1 MANTISI
8 LSYTNTF
15 GDWFVNTN
23 ALAKEN
29 NEFGSNNYIK
39 PTGTLY
45 LNDPNLGL
53 QVANSAIIAGQLQ
66 VQGIGSSAYVQNNLR
81 VDTQVYFTNT
91 TLGLTN
97 SGQAII
103 GKDLLVLGS
112 GTGLRVAN
120 NTLIGG
126 TLTANGITQLNN
138 DLNVSGNTII
148 SNTVYV
154 RSNTYFA
161 NSIVVNKDVW
171 TNNLTTSTVATIGTN
186 LNVINNT
193 YTNALQA
200 NASVNTAS
208 LTVTGPGF
216 FNTIQ
221 SNTRINTS
229 TLTVTGQGILDTVQA
244 NTRINT
250 PLLTVEGQGILNT
263 VQANTRINT
272 STLTVTG
279 YSYTDILIANS
290 SVNTALVNT
299 AVVNTALVQTRTLNV
314 IGTEY
319 VDTINANTL
328 ITVPR
333 ITLPINGFIDGGASG
348 ATISANGMSV
358 GTSGLSVQGNFTIN
372 GATVYNAPVFTL
384 SAGNANPALI
394 YNPGIAIYRN
404 TANAIIRWN
413 ETNKYWDT
421 LDVINGNYYRI
432 LTDEH
437 FSNST
442 SSSSS
447 TNVATS
453 LAVSSANT
461 QLKAYTD
468 GAISSANTWLKA
480 YTDGANTQL
489 KAYTDGQLSANLAYS
504 NGVNT
509 NQNTRISTVEA
520 NTVYLFGALNETNTN
535 IGLAN
540 TQLKAY
546 TDGAISS
553 ANGNIQSQFGSV
565 YTFATNV
572 YARANTSSNSFVG
585 TTGTAVPSTGVV
597 NFNSGNGVTVSGSGS
612 TLTIN
617 TPQDVRTSAT
627 PSFST
632 ITSSVITGTSPF
644 TVTSTTL
651 VTNLNAQYLN
661 GQLGSYYTT
670 AGNLS
675 GTIPSGVLGNSS
687 LYVGTTAI
695 ALNRGTGNLGLT
707 GITSIAMPGS
717 VSGTLS
723 LQPASAAGTT
733 TITLPATTGTVVTTG
748 DSGTVTSTMIA
759 DGTIVNADIS
769 ASASIAISK
778 LAAYSISGIS
788 LGNNLNTLTFGTYLT
803 GTSYNGSTAV
813 TLGTNATN
821 VNTGS
826 TIVARDASG
835 NFSAG
840 TITASLSGNC
850 SGTAYN
856 ITQYTVNQSVG
867 TGNNVQHN
875 SLGVGT
881 AASGTAGEIVATNQ
895 ITAYYSDERLKTKL
909 GNIEN
914 ALDKVSSLNGFYYEA
929 NETAQKLGYIPK
941 REVGVSAQEV
951 QSILPEV
958 IAPAPIDQEY
968 LTVHYERLVP
978 LLIEAIK
985 ELKLEIEVLKNK

>member
-45 LNDPNLGL
+45 LNDPGLGL
-53 QVANSAIIAGQLQ
+53 QVANNAIIAGQLQ

-138 DLNVSGNTII
+138 DLNVSGNTSI

-161 NSIVVNKDVW
+161 NSIVVSKDVW
-171 TNNLTTSTVATIGTN
+171 TKNLSTSDVVTVGSD

-229 TLTVTGQGILDTVQA
+229 TLTVTG
-244 NTRINT
+244 N
-250 PLLTVEGQGILNT
+250 
-263 VQANTRINT
+263 
-272 STLTVTG
+272 
-279 YSYTDILIANS
+279 SYTNISIANS
-290 SVNTALVNT
+290 SVNTPLVNT
-299 AVVNTALVQTRTLNV
+299 DVVNTALVQTNTLNV
-314 IGTEY
+314 IGTQY
-319 VDTINANTL
+319 VNTINANTL
-328 ITVPR
+328 ITVPT
-333 ITLPINGFIDGGASG
+333 ITIPNNGFIDAGSSG
-348 ATISANGMSV
+348 ARISANQMSV
-358 GTSGLSVQGNFTIN
+358 GTAGLSVQGNFTIN
-372 GATVYNAPVFTL
+372 GATIYNAPVFTL
-384 SAGNANPALI
+384 SAGTPNPALV
-394 YNPGIAIYRN
+394 YNPGIAVYRS

-421 LDVINGNYYRI
+421 LDVLNGNYYRI

-437 FSNST
+437 FSSST
-442 SSSSS
+442 TSSSS

-468 GAISSANTWLKA
+468 GFISYAT
-480 YTDGANTQL
+480 
-489 KAYTDGQLSANLAYS
+489 
-504 NGVNT
+504 GVDAT
-509 NQNTRISTVEA
+509 QNTRLSTVEA
-520 NTVYLFGALNETNTN
+520 NTVYLFGALNQTNTN
-535 IGLAN
+535 IVSANTQLKAYTAGAITSAN

-553 ANGNIQSQFGSV
+553 SVSSANTQLKSYTDGAISSANTQLKAYTDGAIVSANGNIQSQFGTV
-565 YTFATNV
+565 YTFATNA
-572 YARANTSSNSFVG
+572 YARANTSANSFVG
-585 TTGTAVPSTGVV
+585 TSGTALPNLGSVT
-597 NFNSGNGVTVSGSGS
+597 FNSTNGITVVGS
-612 TLTIN
+612 TNTLTVN
-617 TPQDVRTSAT
+617 TPQDLRAT
-627 PSFST
+627 AGPSFSS
-632 ITSSVITGTSPF
+632 ITSTVATGTSPL
-644 TVTSTTL
+644 TVSSTTQ
-651 VTNLNAQYLN
+651 VNNLNAQYLGGN
-661 GQLGSYYTT
+661 ASSFYTS
-670 AGNLS
+670 ASNLS
-675 GTIPSGVLGNSS
+675 TGTLPNARLSSIPNSALASSTISGVALG
-687 LYVGTTAI
+687 GT
-695 ALNRGTGNLGLT
+695 
-707 GITSIAMPGS
+707 
-717 VSGTLS
+717 
-723 LQPASAAGTT
+723 
-733 TITLPATTGTVVTTG
+733 
-748 DSGTVTSTMIA
+748 
-759 DGTIVNADIS
+759 
-769 ASASIAISK
+769 
-778 LAAYSISGIS
+778 
-788 LGNNLNTLTFGTYLT
+788 LNTLTFGTHLT
-803 GTSYNGSTAV
+803 GSSYNGSGAV
-813 TLGTNATN
+813 TLATNATN
-821 VNTGS
+821 LNTGS
-826 TIVARDASG
+826 TLVARDASG
-835 NFSAG
+835 NFNAG
-840 TITASLSGNC
+840 TITATFSGNLTGSVTGNC
-850 SGTAYN
+850 SGTAGSVAWGNVSSKPFSYSGQSGQPSWLWGTNDGVTYN
-856 ITQYTVNQSVG
+856 VWNPSNFNVNYA
-867 TGNNVQHN
+867 T
-875 SLGVGT
+875 T
-881 AASGTAGEIVATNQ
+881 SGTAGNITNFTVNQNVGNTNDVQFRSLGVSGGTLRSRDDGEILATGQ

-929 NETAQKLGYIPK
+929 NETAQKLGYISK

-958 IAPAPIDQEY
+958 VVPAPIDQKY
-968 LTVHYERLVP
+968 LTIHYERLVP

-985 ELKLEIEVLKNK
+985 ELKWEIEVLKNK